1 MNTPTPKRPA
11 LRYHGGKWKL
21 APWIISHFPQHR
33 VYTETY
39 GGGASVLLRKPRCYA
54 EIYND
59 LDGEIVNVFRVLRD
73 PAQARE
79 LERLITLTPYARTE
93 FETSNLASGDPI
105 EQARRTIFRSFAGH
119 GSTLTGKHGTG
130 FRVYCGDHRR
140 GATPAGEWKGYAD
153 HVATLAQRMAGV
165 YIEQRP
171 ALDVLTEY
179 DGTKVLHYVDPP
191 YVVDTRG
198 ERNAGKAYRH
208 EMTDDDHR
216 AMAAILHSLKGFVIL
231 SGYACD
237 LYDQELF
244 ADWHRVE
251 RRALADRSLERT
263 EVLWLNP
270 RAAQTAQLRMEV
282 AA

>member
-1 MNTPTPKRPA
+1 MTVKRPA

-21 APWIISHFPQHR
+21 APWIIQHFPEHR
-33 VYTETY
+33 VYDEVY
-39 GGGASVLLRKPRCYA
+39 GGGASVLLRKARCYA

-79 LERLITLTPYARTE
+79 LQRLIALTPYARTE
-93 FETSNLASGDPI
+93 FETSHLVSGDPI

-119 GSTLTGKHGTG
+119 GSTLTGKYTTG

-140 GATPAGEWKGYAD
+140 GATPAGEWKSYANQV
-153 HVATLAQRMAGV
+153 HVLAERMAGV

-171 ALDVLTEY
+171 ALDVLAEY
-179 DGTKVLHYVDPP
+179 DGTKTLHYVDPP
-191 YVVDTRG
+191 YPVGTRG
-198 ERNAGKAYRH
+198 VRHAGKAYRH

-216 AMAAILHSLKGFVIL
+216 SLAEVLHSLKGFVIL

-251 RRALADRSLERT
+251 RQTHADRSLDRT

-270 RAAQTAQLRMEV
+270 RAAQTAQIRMEV